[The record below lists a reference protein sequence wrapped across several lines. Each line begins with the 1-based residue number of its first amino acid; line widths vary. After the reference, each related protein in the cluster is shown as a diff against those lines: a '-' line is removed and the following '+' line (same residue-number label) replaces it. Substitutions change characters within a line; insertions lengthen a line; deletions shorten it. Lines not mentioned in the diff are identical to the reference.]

1 VIHQRIVQRRRGRR
15 GAAVRA
21 PAAVWEPTAAGPAA
35 AVRAPGAAVRAAAP
49 ALRGRRGRGR
59 RCGTYRG
66 TASDGLQRASDA
78 VCEAEQHLTAAV
90 TRLHPDLITV
100 TVTMTVILERW
111 DTRAAYVEHTCGRR
125 SFIPRTDV

>member
-1 VIHQRIVQRRRGRR
+1 M
-15 GAAVRA
+15 
-21 PAAVWEPTAAGPAA
+21 
-35 AVRAPGAAVRAAAP
+35 RAPGAAVRAAAP

-59 RCGTYRG
+59 RCGNYRG

-100 TVTMTVILERW
+100 TVTIMMTVILERW

-125 SFIPRTDV
+125 SFIPRTELASDEMLAARSWLI